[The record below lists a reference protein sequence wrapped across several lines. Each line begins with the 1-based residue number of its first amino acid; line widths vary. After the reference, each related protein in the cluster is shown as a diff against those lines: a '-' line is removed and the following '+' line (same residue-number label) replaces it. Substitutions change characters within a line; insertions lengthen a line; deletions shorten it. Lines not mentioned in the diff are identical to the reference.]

1 MRQLIT
7 LSLLVLALGLWAC
20 PSSSP
25 ENASSSETASEAAIS
40 TENVESET
48 SPAAAS
54 TEGKELI
61 KKMDFESGTTE
72 EADAVQGEATPKA
85 EVQPEDNDDNDDN
98 DDDN

>member
-25 ENASSSETASEAAIS
+25 ENASSSETAPEAGSSSE
-40 TENVESET
+40 NSET
-48 SPAAAS
+48 SPKPATAS

-61 KKMDFESGTTE
+61 KKMDFESGTTD
-72 EADAVQGEATPKA
+72 EADAVQGEPAQEPDA
-85 EVQPEDNDDNDDN
+85 QPEE
-98 DDDN
+98 DDDEPNDN